1 MSFNISQDECLQK
14 GTSNRM
20 GPGNGPEVINDL
32 KVNCP
37 HLLGREDVKRRNGP
51 IYFAF
56 ASFFC
61 KKVFVGKVLKYAIKG
76 FSHEILHNVTSS
88 LKYAKK
94 GLSHKIL
101 CNMVLFHN
109 ATWVIPGHHV
119 QARGSL

>member
-1 MSFNISQDECLQK
+1 MSFNSSQDEHLQK
-14 GTSNRM
+14 GSSN
-20 GPGNGPEVINDL
+20 GNGPEDINDL

-37 HLLGREDVKRRNGP
+37 HLLGRKDVKRRNGP

-56 ASFFC
+56 ANFFC
-61 KKVFVGKVLKYAIKG
+61 KIVFVGKV
-76 FSHEILHNVTSS
+76 

-101 CNMVLFHN
+101 CNIVLFHN
-109 ATWVIPGHHV
+109 ATGVIPGHHF